1 MAGTAV
7 VTGANSGIGL
17 ATALRLAAD
26 GYEVFAGSR
35 RAEGADDI
43 AEAAAAS
50 DLRNIRAVTLDVGS
64 DESVAAAFG
73 EILADGPVDVLVNN
87 AGISGGGTVE
97 DTPITTYQSMLDTN
111 VVGVVRCTQQVLP
124 GMREAHTGR
133 IVNVSSAAAIIGP
146 PAMGAYAATKWALEG
161 LSESLQSEV
170 AAFGIRVIVVRPG
183 TIMTPIWGKAGALPS
198 DSPYADTY
206 DFLSQRVM
214 HNLGNTGVAAEVVAD
229 VIGDALTDSPPVMR
243 HVVGDADAITRMRE
257 RYSDEEICVDL
268 YALDLE
274 ARHDN
279 YRRMIATDP
288 PT

>member
-17 ATALRLAAD
+17 ATTLRLAAD
-26 GYEVFAGSR
+26 GFQVFAGSR

-43 AEAAAAS
+43 AKAAAAGG
-50 DLRNIRAVTLDVGS
+50 LHNISPVTLDVGS

-73 EILADGPVDVLVNN
+73 EILSSGPVEVLVNN

-97 DTPITTYQSMLDTN
+97 DTPISTYESMLDTN

-124 GMREAHTGR
+124 GMRDARTGR

-183 TIMTPIWGKAGALPS
+183 TIMTPIWGKAGRLPE

-229 VIGDALTDSPPVMR
+229 AIGDAIAHDAPPMR
-243 HVVGDADAITRMRE
+243 HVVGDADAISRMRE
-257 RYSDEEICVDL
+257 RYSDEEVCVDL
-268 YALDLE
+268 YRLDLDE
-274 ARHDN
+274 RHDR
-279 YRRMIATDP
+279 YRAMIVTDP
-288 PT
+288 PA